1 MDRMLSLWIPEVQPW
16 YSVALNSKKS
26 VVGLHAPVVVGVQR
40 ITFIT
45 SANKTDEN
53 VPDDEDDD
61 KTIPLPEGIMFRYM
75 SKLSNY

>member
-16 YSVALNSKKS
+16 YSFALNSKKS

-40 ITFIT
+40 IMSIK

-53 VPDDEDDD
+53 VQNDQDDD
-61 KTIPLPEGIMFRYM
+61 KTIPLPDGIMFRYM

>member
-40 ITFIT
+40 IMSIK

-53 VPDDEDDD
+53 VHDDQDDD